1 MEPVAE
7 TRVAIGEMVSS
18 LIPKT
23 RAVTMTSA
31 PTETGAASRVTR
43 SIPRVALREK
53 VSEARVSKRDSGSYR
68 EKDDHGGNEDS
79 AEKQQFDDDNPGS
92 GKVGCGDGFDASVSL
107 EIEHHENEK
116 ADEGIAEEGK
126 EKRNKPVGHAKLD
139 YSGGCGNFGPVGW
152 HSENVETQKVT
163 ITRKKSYSA

>member
-23 RAVTMTSA
+23 REVTMTSA

-43 SIPRVALREK
+43 SIPRMALREK
-53 VSEARVSKRDSGSYR
+53 VSEARVSKWKSGSYR
-68 EKDDHGGNEDS
+68 KKDDHGGNQNS
-79 AEKQQFDDDNPGS
+79 AEKQQLNNDNPGGSEVS
-92 GKVGCGDGFDASVSL
+92 GGDRLDAGVSL

-116 ADEGIAEEGK
+116 TDEGISEESK
-126 EKRNKPVGHAKLD
+126 EKRNKPIGHAKLD
-139 YSGGCGNFGPVGW
+139 NSGGCGNFSPVGW
-152 HSENVETQKVT
+152 HSENVDAQKL
-163 ITRKKSYSA
+163 R

>member
-23 RAVTMTSA
+23 REVTMTSA

-43 SIPRVALREK
+43 SIPRMALREK

-68 EKDDHGGNEDS
+68 KKDDHGGNKHS
-79 AEKQQFDDDNPGS
+79 AEKQQFDDDNPGGS
-92 GKVGCGDGFDASVSL
+92 EVGGGDRLDAGVSL
-107 EIEHHENEK
+107 EVEQHENEK
-116 ADEGIAEEGK
+116 AD
-126 EKRNKPVGHAKLD
+126 
-139 YSGGCGNFGPVGW
+139 
-152 HSENVETQKVT
+152 
-163 ITRKKSYSA
+163 